1 MLVDTPRVRRQAFR
15 AAKNRVTWQ
24 GKSCGILEDKMN
36 NEETAI
42 ERATNLYEYRIT
54 ITWTNVLM
62 TAVVR
67 TQMQSNPAYGDN
79 EMQLV

>member
-1 MLVDTPRVRRQAFR
+1 
-15 AAKNRVTWQ
+15 
-24 GKSCGILEDKMN
+24 MN

-42 ERATNLYEYRIT
+42 ERATNMYEYRIT
-54 ITWTNVLM
+54 SITWTNILM

>member
-1 MLVDTPRVRRQAFR
+1 MFSNLYQYRLFA
-15 AAKNRVTWQ
+15 
-24 GKSCGILEDKMN
+24 LN

-42 ERATNLYEYRIT
+42 ERATNMYEYRIT

-67 TQMQSNPAYGDN
+67 TQMQSNPAYGD
-79 EMQLV
+79 E